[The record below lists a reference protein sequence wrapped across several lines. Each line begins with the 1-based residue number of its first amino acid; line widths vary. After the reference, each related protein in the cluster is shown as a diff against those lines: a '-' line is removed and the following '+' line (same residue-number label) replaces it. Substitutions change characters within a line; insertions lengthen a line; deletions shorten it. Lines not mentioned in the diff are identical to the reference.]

1 MIAAA
6 VLTLAGLVLP
16 AYGHTDTNAGTL
28 APCAG
33 AYVIVTGDAPVGCDV
48 RPPQRLDVQGIDR
61 TTCDDLGGTYDAPG
75 QCARVD
81 Y

>member
-1 MIAAA
+1 MIAA
-6 VLTLAGLVLP
+6 LALALAALGVP
-16 AYGHTDTNAGTL
+16 APHHRAEL

-33 AYVIVTGDAPVGCDV
+33 SYVIVTGDEPVGCDV
-48 RPPQRLDVQGIDR
+48 RPPQRLDVAGIDR